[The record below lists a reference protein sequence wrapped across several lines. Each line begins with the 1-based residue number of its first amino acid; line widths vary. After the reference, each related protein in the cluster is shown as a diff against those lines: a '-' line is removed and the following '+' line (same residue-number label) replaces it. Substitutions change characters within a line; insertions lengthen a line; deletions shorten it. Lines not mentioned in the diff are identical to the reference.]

1 MTRFIMVNDRLVN
14 IDHIVTVAECD
25 NGDTKITLDNG

>member
-14 IDHIVTVAECD
+14 VGHIITVAECD
-25 NGDTKITLDNG
+25 NGDNQNYPG